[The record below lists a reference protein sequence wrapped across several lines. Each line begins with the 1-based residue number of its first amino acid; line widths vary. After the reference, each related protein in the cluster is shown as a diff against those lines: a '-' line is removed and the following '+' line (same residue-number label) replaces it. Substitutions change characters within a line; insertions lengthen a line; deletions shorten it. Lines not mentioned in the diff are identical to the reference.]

1 MVNQEHKQK
10 QKTRNGNII
19 ASSTHAEQILLWQD
33 AKLTIIMESL
43 IGRCNNSTRGI
54 HQCILTAV
62 PVCVCPCVWLTGSC
76 LLDTM
81 KNSIQKMLF
90 CWQHKKLE
98 EKSPLRDWQRSSNQ
112 DWNPFSVFVCVCT
125 CLSVWL
131 SVSLSVYL
139 LLAII
144 TFISLLLLD
153 ITLIHRCSSLPS
165 PFRGRK
171 DKLLVVSADAPD
183 TLLLDL

>member
-10 QKTRNGNII
+10 QKRRNGNII
-19 ASSTHAEQILLWQD
+19 SSSTHAEQILLWQD
-33 AKLTIIMESL
+33 AKLTTIMESL

-62 PVCVCPCVWLTGSC
+62 CVCVRVCPCVWLTGSC
-76 LLDTM
+76 WFGTM

-90 CWQHKKLE
+90 CWQHEKLE
-98 EKSPLRDWQRSSNQ
+98 GKSPLRDWQRSSNQ
-112 DWNPFSVFVCVCT
+112 DWNPFSVFVCART
-125 CLSVWL
+125 CLSVCP
-131 SVSLSVYL
+131 SVFCP
-139 LLAII
+139 LLAVI

-153 ITLIHRCSSLPS
+153 ITLIHRCSSLSS
-165 PFRGRK
+165 PVRSRK
-171 DKLLVVSADAPD
+171 DKLLVVSADSPD